1 MRSTA
6 FIRLLLL
13 LVALAAAEN
22 WAVIIAGS
30 NSWYNYRHQSNVAHQ
45 YQIYLDYGV
54 KPENII
60 VFDYDDI
67 PQYEANPFPGE
78 LYNLPGDDAKDYYKN
93 LVIDYRG
100 KEITKQT
107 LFNVLLG
114 VEDGSG
120 KKVLKSTSED
130 NVFINYYDHGAPNLI
145 CLINER
151 ISSDELQDVLML
163 MHKKQMYKK
172 LVFYLEACDSATMME
187 GFPDTLGIYV
197 VTSTDSAVS
206 GWACFCPPEEVV
218 HGVHIGACLSE
229 EYGHA
234 FMEDMDLNGGKDTF
248 QQQFEYIYNGMKKSH
263 PKQWADFRFLNETV
277 AHFFGVEKKAVLP
290 SAVKRSTSF
299 WDTRDNALKTY
310 AFLLSDMT
318 LSSKVRRMVL
328 EEYAQEAMVRDK
340 TDAFFHNLVNRVV
353 GEKRWDEMMKPFEK
367 SVVNKKCYFQAVS
380 DVDRILPKSDY
391 ELKYFQILGNLC
403 DTLDVDKLPIY

>member
-6 FIRLLLL
+6 FIRLFLL
-13 LVALAAAEN
+13 LVALATAEN

-206 GWACFCPPEEVV
+206 GWA
-218 HGVHIGACLSE
+218 
-229 EYGHA
+229 
-234 FMEDMDLNGGKDTF
+234 
-248 QQQFEYIYNGMKKSH
+248 
-263 PKQWADFRFLNETV
+263 
-277 AHFFGVEKKAVLP
+277 
-290 SAVKRSTSF
+290 
-299 WDTRDNALKTY
+299 
-310 AFLLSDMT
+310 
-318 LSSKVRRMVL
+318 
-328 EEYAQEAMVRDK
+328 
-340 TDAFFHNLVNRVV
+340 
-353 GEKRWDEMMKPFEK
+353 
-367 SVVNKKCYFQAVS
+367 
-380 DVDRILPKSDY
+380 
-391 ELKYFQILGNLC
+391 
-403 DTLDVDKLPIY
+403 

>member
-6 FIRLLLL
+6 FIRLFLL
-13 LVALAAAEN
+13 LVALATAEN

-30 NSWYNYRHQSNVAHQ
+30 NSWYNYRHQSNVARQ

-206 GWACFCPPEEVV
+206 GWA
-218 HGVHIGACLSE
+218 
-229 EYGHA
+229 
-234 FMEDMDLNGGKDTF
+234 
-248 QQQFEYIYNGMKKSH
+248 
-263 PKQWADFRFLNETV
+263 
-277 AHFFGVEKKAVLP
+277 
-290 SAVKRSTSF
+290 
-299 WDTRDNALKTY
+299 
-310 AFLLSDMT
+310 
-318 LSSKVRRMVL
+318 
-328 EEYAQEAMVRDK
+328 
-340 TDAFFHNLVNRVV
+340 
-353 GEKRWDEMMKPFEK
+353 
-367 SVVNKKCYFQAVS
+367 
-380 DVDRILPKSDY
+380 
-391 ELKYFQILGNLC
+391 
-403 DTLDVDKLPIY
+403 

>member
-6 FIRLLLL
+6 FIRLFLL
-13 LVALAAAEN
+13 LVALATAEN

-114 VEDGSG
+114 VEDSSG

-206 GWACFCPPEEVV
+206 GWA
-218 HGVHIGACLSE
+218 
-229 EYGHA
+229 
-234 FMEDMDLNGGKDTF
+234 
-248 QQQFEYIYNGMKKSH
+248 
-263 PKQWADFRFLNETV
+263 
-277 AHFFGVEKKAVLP
+277 
-290 SAVKRSTSF
+290 
-299 WDTRDNALKTY
+299 
-310 AFLLSDMT
+310 
-318 LSSKVRRMVL
+318 
-328 EEYAQEAMVRDK
+328 
-340 TDAFFHNLVNRVV
+340 
-353 GEKRWDEMMKPFEK
+353 
-367 SVVNKKCYFQAVS
+367 
-380 DVDRILPKSDY
+380 
-391 ELKYFQILGNLC
+391 
-403 DTLDVDKLPIY
+403 

>member
-163 MHKKQMYKK
+163 MHKKQMYQK

-206 GWACFCPPEEVV
+206 GWA
-218 HGVHIGACLSE
+218 
-229 EYGHA
+229 
-234 FMEDMDLNGGKDTF
+234 
-248 QQQFEYIYNGMKKSH
+248 
-263 PKQWADFRFLNETV
+263 
-277 AHFFGVEKKAVLP
+277 
-290 SAVKRSTSF
+290 
-299 WDTRDNALKTY
+299 
-310 AFLLSDMT
+310 
-318 LSSKVRRMVL
+318 
-328 EEYAQEAMVRDK
+328 
-340 TDAFFHNLVNRVV
+340 
-353 GEKRWDEMMKPFEK
+353 
-367 SVVNKKCYFQAVS
+367 
-380 DVDRILPKSDY
+380 
-391 ELKYFQILGNLC
+391 
-403 DTLDVDKLPIY
+403 

>member
-206 GWACFCPPEEVV
+206 GWA
-218 HGVHIGACLSE
+218 
-229 EYGHA
+229 
-234 FMEDMDLNGGKDTF
+234 
-248 QQQFEYIYNGMKKSH
+248 
-263 PKQWADFRFLNETV
+263 
-277 AHFFGVEKKAVLP
+277 
-290 SAVKRSTSF
+290 
-299 WDTRDNALKTY
+299 
-310 AFLLSDMT
+310 
-318 LSSKVRRMVL
+318 
-328 EEYAQEAMVRDK
+328 
-340 TDAFFHNLVNRVV
+340 
-353 GEKRWDEMMKPFEK
+353 
-367 SVVNKKCYFQAVS
+367 
-380 DVDRILPKSDY
+380 
-391 ELKYFQILGNLC
+391 
-403 DTLDVDKLPIY
+403 